1 MSLRFLIPI
10 SMILFMH
17 ESSAFCQI
25 MPAPVDLLA
34 KPEPGVHVTGNLTW
48 AYCFEEWIKDAP
60 EVCDLPQDAWNHGLP
75 APATFYV
82 GKPVW
87 DTLQVRTLLKDHRRL
102 ACLYCHAGASN
113 GPLRGKGV
121 TGRNAVPIYGSFVV
135 KASEIGMH
143 EYCSSSNL
151 YSMCMTGPGSPW
163 SLWDCVNACENA
175 WKSKTIRISCDW
187 TGTSNFDGDPT
198 CDEFL

>member
-1 MSLRFLIPI
+1 
-10 SMILFMH
+10 
-17 ESSAFCQI
+17 
-25 MPAPVDLLA
+25 
-34 KPEPGVHVTGNLTW
+34 
-48 AYCFEEWIKDAP
+48 
-60 EVCDLPQDAWNHGLP
+60 
-75 APATFYV
+75 
-82 GKPVW
+82 
-87 DTLQVRTLLKDHRRL
+87 
-102 ACLYCHAGASN
+102 
-113 GPLRGKGV
+113 
-121 TGRNAVPIYGSFVV
+121 VV

-143 EYCSSSNL
+143 EYCSSNNL